1 MEESD
6 REDESYDEKNR
17 QDILIISARY
27 HQPNKAHQQ
36 DYEFS
41 CDHVGQDR
49 AYKEAVFAFKK
60 RAAVWTVMPN
70 VKRLSDD

>member
-6 REDESYDEKNR
+6 GEDKSYYEKYRE
-17 QDILIISARY
+17 DILIIRAGY

-49 AYKEAVFAFKK
+49 AYEEAVFAFKK
-60 RAAVWTVMPN
+60 
-70 VKRLSDD
+70 